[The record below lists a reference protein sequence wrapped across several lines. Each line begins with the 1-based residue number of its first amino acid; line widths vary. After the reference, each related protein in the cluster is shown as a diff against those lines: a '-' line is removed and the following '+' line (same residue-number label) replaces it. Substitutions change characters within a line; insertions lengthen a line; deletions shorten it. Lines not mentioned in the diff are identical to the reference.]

1 MNQIHLNF
9 LDKILDIVQ
18 HSFFFLI
25 LDYQQNSLSNHYHL
39 LLNHSLPISMVNCR
53 IITYY

>member
-18 HSFFFLI
+18 HSSFFLI

-39 LLNHSLPISMVNCR
+39 LLNHSLPISMVNCQ